1 MPLHS
6 QTVITAT
13 AIKSPS
19 KPGGLRKRD
28 LLSSET
34 KMTIVSSMV
43 HMGYLW
49 IGAFSGVHKSIS
61 LILVYIL
68 IKSSGFVE

>member
-28 LLSSET
+28 LLRSET
-34 KMTIVSSMV
+34 KMTIVSSN
-43 HMGYLW
+43 
-49 IGAFSGVHKSIS
+49 GAHGMDEKCTSQA
-61 LILVYIL
+61 Y
-68 IKSSGFVE
+68 